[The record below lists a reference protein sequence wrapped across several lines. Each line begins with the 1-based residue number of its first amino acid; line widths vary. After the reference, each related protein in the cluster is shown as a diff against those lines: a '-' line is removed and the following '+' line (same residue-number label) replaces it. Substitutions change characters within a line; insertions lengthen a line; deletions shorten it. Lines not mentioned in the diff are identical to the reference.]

1 MFQSSRRPQPEL
13 PPACRPDDPRK
24 ESNWRPAL
32 RRIRRG
38 IFSRKGTPQPA
49 IISPNP
55 SLLLNEVN
63 QQRLNQRTWQSTE
76 GGETRN
82 PTYKHF
88 RKESQTAPPPERR
101 QTPRELN
108 DSKGY
113 NFFKRKLIKS
123 KRHKKGSKED
133 VQPHQHKRRHTDL
146 ARPISTVYVP
156 TRKSVEREPLLQRP
170 STAAYIPQH
179 AAADFKRMSN
189 YGPQLER
196 YASLDEE
203 IRSASLQPGHPV
215 TVRPVAF
222 EPDGESGDYQNFVAQ
237 SRAEAARTYES
248 SGLRSPSKILP
259 PHTAEI
265 MGEIEASYH
274 AAIPDRPRPTTS
286 ASKHVSGSGS
296 FFEKV
301 GEYYKPSE
309 SGVGMKETEGNQDA
323 TLRDQPV
330 SVGRRASGRSTTSRP
345 VSRSESFLRGV
356 GEYIKPSN
364 PDHHPGGANNS
375 RTGPTGLPT
384 SGDVERQA
392 TRWSM
397 MSGAS
402 RRSLSQERDWERDR
416 MAVRASWTSDSNFGR
431 GTSSKIPT
439 SPGLD
444 RYNRG
449 VRKGLYWR

>member
-1 MFQSSRRPQPEL
+1 MLESDKRPQPKL
-13 PPACRPDDPRK
+13 PSAYRPDDPRK
-24 ESNWRPAL
+24 ESNWRPTL

-38 IFSRKGTPQPA
+38 VFSHKGTPQPA

-55 SLLLNEVN
+55 SLLLNEVS
-63 QQRLNQRTWQSTE
+63 QQRLSQRTRQSTE

-82 PTYKHF
+82 PSYKHF
-88 RKESQTAPPPERR
+88 RKESQTGPPPERR
-101 QTPRELN
+101 QTPQELN

-113 NFFKRKLIKS
+113 NFFKRKLTKL
-123 KRHKKGSKED
+123 KGHEKGSKEN

-156 TRKSVEREPLLQRP
+156 TQKPVEQEPLLQRP

-222 EPDGESGDYQNFVAQ
+222 EPDDGSGDYQTFVAQ

-248 SGLRSPSKILP
+248 SGLRPPP
-259 PHTAEI
+259 PHTGEI
-265 MGEIEASYH
+265 MGEIEASYR
-274 AAIPDRPRPTTS
+274 AAVPDRPRPTTS
-286 ASKHVSGSGS
+286 ASKRVSGSGS
-296 FFEKV
+296 FFERV
-301 GEYYKPSE
+301 GKYYKPSE
-309 SGVGMKETEGNQDA
+309 SGVVMKETERNLGA

-330 SVGRRASGRSTTSRP
+330 PVARRASGRSTIARP
-345 VSRSESFLRGV
+345 VSRSGNFLRGV

-364 PDHHPGGANNS
+364 PDRYPGGANNS
-375 RTGPTGLPT
+375 RTSPTGLPT
-384 SGDVERQA
+384 SGDAERQA
-392 TRWSM
+392 RRWSM
-397 MSGAS
+397 MSGTS
-402 RRSLSQERDWERDR
+402 RRSLLQEQDWEGDGVAARS
-416 MAVRASWTSDSNFGR
+416 SWTSDGNFGR
-431 GTSSKIPT
+431 GRSSKIPT
-439 SPGLD
+439 SLGLE

>member
-1 MFQSSRRPQPEL
+1 MLESNKRPQPKL
-13 PPACRPDDPRK
+13 PSLYRPDDPRK
-24 ESNWRPAL
+24 ESNWRPTL

-38 IFSRKGTPQPA
+38 VFSHKGTPQPA

-55 SLLLNEVN
+55 SLLLNEVS
-63 QQRLNQRTWQSTE
+63 QLRLSQRTRQSTE

-82 PTYKHF
+82 PSYKHF
-88 RKESQTAPPPERR
+88 RKESQTGPPPERR

-113 NFFKRKLIKS
+113 NFFKRKLTKL
-123 KRHKKGSKED
+123 KRHEKGSKEN

-156 TRKSVEREPLLQRP
+156 TQKPVEREPLLQRP

-196 YASLDEE
+196 YAFLDEE

-222 EPDGESGDYQNFVAQ
+222 EPDDESGDYQNFVAQ

-248 SGLRSPSKILP
+248 SGLRPPPPP

-265 MGEIEASYH
+265 KGEIEASFR
-274 AAIPDRPRPTTS
+274 AAVPDRPRPTAS
-286 ASKHVSGSGS
+286 ASKRVSGSGS
-296 FFEKV
+296 FFERV
-301 GEYYKPSE
+301 GKYYKSSE
-309 SGVGMKETEGNQDA
+309 SGVVMKETEGNQGV
-323 TLRDQPV
+323 TLRVQPV
-330 SVGRRASGRSTTSRP
+330 PVARRASGRSTTARP
-345 VSRSESFLRGV
+345 VSRSGSFLRGV

-364 PDHHPGGANNS
+364 PDHHLGGANNS
-375 RTGPTGLPT
+375 RTGPTGIPT
-384 SGDVERQA
+384 SGDAERQA
-392 TRWSM
+392 KRWSM
-397 MSGAS
+397 TSGTS
-402 RRSLSQERDWERDR
+402 RRSLLRNRIGKEMEWRRDPR
-416 MAVRASWTSDSNFGR
+416 GR
-431 GTSSKIPT
+431 VMVILGEEGARKYQLLWAWKGTIE
-439 SPGLD
+439 
-444 RYNRG
+444 
-449 VRKGLYWR
+449 V